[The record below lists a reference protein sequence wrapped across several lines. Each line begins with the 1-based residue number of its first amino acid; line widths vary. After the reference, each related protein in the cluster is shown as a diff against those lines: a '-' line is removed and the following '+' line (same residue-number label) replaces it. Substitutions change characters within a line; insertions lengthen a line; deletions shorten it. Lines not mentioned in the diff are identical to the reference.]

1 MYKSTSKG
9 LIKNIS
15 CGRFRAVSTV
25 RNAGRTALNARFFT
39 GRTTG
44 NGKGTNSRLL
54 WALSVAAGFSAAT
67 SVLLVQQSQISN
79 DVKIDQ
85 SKPKV
90 SPEEVIKH
98 NTPEDCWVVI
108 NGYVYDL
115 SSFIALHPGG
125 PEIIKAN
132 AGKDVSAVFDPIH
145 APDAIPKYI
154 KPEQMIGPLDGKLP
168 ADYICPP
175 YAPGE
180 TPDDIARKA
189 ELKTRLPHLDS
200 IMNLY
205 DFEYLASQ
213 ILTKQAWAY
222 YSSAGDDEISY
233 RENHNAYH
241 RIFFN
246 PRVLVD
252 VSKVDT
258 TTKMLGSKVDVPF
271 YVTATAL
278 CKLGNPREGEKDIAR
293 GCGQGPNKAAQMIST
308 LASCSVDEIV
318 KAAPS
323 KEQVMWY
330 QLYVNSDRK
339 ITEEVVKHI
348 EELGIKAIFV
358 TVDAPSLGSREKD
371 KKIKFHNTMS
381 GPKRMK
387 TNDLGESEG
396 AAKTLSKFIDPSL
409 TWQDIK
415 VLRKKTKLPII
426 IKGVQRVDDAV
437 KAAEIGCQGIVL
449 SNHGGRQLDFARAPI
464 EVLAETMPVL
474 KEKQLDKNFEVFVDG
489 GVRRGSDVIK
499 ALCLGATGVGLGRP
513 FLYANSC
520 YGKDGVQKAIDLLK
534 EELEMNM
541 RLIGAQSIK
550 DLTPD
555 LLDISCLHNRT
566 VNVAKD
572 SLYEKVYVRPDLA
585 EFLEPIDSE

>member
-1 MYKSTSKG
+1 MLRNYKG
-9 LIKNIS
+9 LAKF
-15 CGRFRAVSTV
+15 GKTLRVRTV
-25 RNAGRTALNARFFT
+25 TTARKGPLSRSFFYTRTNNAPI
-39 GRTTG
+39 
-44 NGKGTNSRLL
+44 GKTLL
-54 WALSVAAGFSAAT
+54 WIGGFCASG
-67 SVLLVQQSQISN
+67 LLLQSQISN
-79 DVKIDQ
+79 DVKIDL

-90 SPEEVIKH
+90 SPLDVIKH

-115 SSFIALHPGG
+115 TKFIALHPGG
-125 PEIIKAN
+125 PDIIRAN

-145 APDAIPKYI
+145 APDAIEKYL
-154 KPEQMIGPLDGKLP
+154 KPEQMVGPLDGKMP
-168 ADYICPP
+168 ADFICPP

-180 TPDDIARKA
+180 TADDIARKA
-189 ELKTRLPHLDS
+189 ELRAHLPHLDS
-200 IMNLY
+200 ILNLY
-205 DFEYLASQ
+205 DFEFLASQ

-258 TTKMLGSKVDVPF
+258 STTMLGSSVDVPF

-293 GCGQGPNKAAQMIST
+293 GCGQGPNKVAQMIST

-318 KAAPS
+318 AAAPD
-323 KEQVMWY
+323 KDQVMWY

-339 ITEEVVKHI
+339 ITENLVKHI
-348 EELGIKAIFV
+348 EDLGIQAIFV

-381 GPKRMK
+381 GPKTMK
-387 TNDLGESEG
+387 KKDVGETEG
-396 AAKTLSKFIDPSL
+396 AAQTLSKFIDPSL

-415 VLRKKTKLPII
+415 VLRSKTKLPIL
-426 IKGVQRVDDAV
+426 IKGIQRVDDAV
-437 KAAEIGCQGIVL
+437 KAAEIGCQGVVL

-474 KEKQLDKNFEVFVDG
+474 REKQLDKNFQVFVDG
-489 GVRRGSDVIK
+489 GVRRGSDIVK

-541 RLIGAQSIK
+541 RLLGAQSIK

-555 LLDISCLHNRT
+555 LLDLSCLHNRT

-572 SLYEKVYVRPDLA
+572 SLYEKVYIRPELA
-585 EFLEPIDSE
+585 EFLEPEE